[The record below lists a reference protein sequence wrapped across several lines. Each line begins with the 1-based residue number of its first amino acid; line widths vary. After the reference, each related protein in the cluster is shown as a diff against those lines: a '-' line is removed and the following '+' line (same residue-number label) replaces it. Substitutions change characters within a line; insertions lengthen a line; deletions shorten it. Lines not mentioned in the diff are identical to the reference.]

1 MLSLTYTLKQAA
13 SGRRRAVALV
23 GDAGIGKTRIAQQL
37 AKAATSSKFQVAWAT
52 CTSRNT
58 RKTTWQ
64 TLIAQLLGVDPSKD
78 GGEAR
83 RTIRERL
90 RGLELLELEPALI
103 DLIYDAPVDDMP
115 GSEAPDRSIFSLAAS
130 LQDESSGSGVF
141 GAARRFMESKDDS
154 KGMSTGLFKRAGQ
167 RISLGESVVVFL
179 SAFAQRTPS
188 LLVIDDLQ
196 QENAQA
202 INLLQRVLDEI
213 KQAKLVVVVTYEP
226 TLSVELDAQT
236 LVVPDLS
243 EEDTYQV
250 ALAILHSSELGPR
263 LKRLLWERTSG
274 RPLFIEA
281 LLRQLLQGG
290 FIDQQEGYAELKA
303 DADVETLPDDV
314 RELVISRLD
323 SFSPQAQTVLRAAS
337 ALTDDFPVDEI
348 QAVSEI
354 ENVTQLQSIV
364 VELTRTQMLEKVSEN
379 VYRFRHGLTQ
389 SVIYE
394 SLARAQRVKF
404 HRLAVRYWREHKD
417 VSYQPI
423 LLAYHL
429 SKCGLLPE
437 AIEVVTNAAE
447 EAERGGNVE
456 RAVELYTHALTI
468 MPDEHSIRAE
478 LERLTQLQEGQ

>member
-1 MLSLTYTLKQAA
+1 
-13 SGRRRAVALV
+13 VALV

-115 GSEAPDRSIFSLAAS
+115 GSEAPDRSIFSVAAS
-130 LQDESSGSGVF
+130 LQDESSSSGVF
-141 GAARRFMESKDDS
+141 GAARRFMESKDES

-179 SAFAQRTPS
+179 SAFAQRTPC

-263 LKRLLWERTSG
+263 LKQLLWERTSG

-303 DADVETLPDDV
+303 EADVETLPDDV

-323 SFSPQAQTVLRAAS
+323 SFSPQAQMVLRAAS

-404 HRLAVRYWREHKD
+404 HRLAVRYWREHKA
-417 VSYQPI
+417 VRYQPI